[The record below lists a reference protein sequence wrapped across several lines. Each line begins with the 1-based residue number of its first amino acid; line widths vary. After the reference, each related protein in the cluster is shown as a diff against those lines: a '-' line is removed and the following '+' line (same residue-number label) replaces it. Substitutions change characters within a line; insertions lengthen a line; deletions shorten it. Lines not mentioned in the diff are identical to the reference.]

1 MTYRSKQNG
10 AVKLQSL
17 KFPKNAR
24 FFVSE
29 VPDEK
34 QGDWTNQMCTW
45 IYKKKNDNEYLR
57 DEKE

>member
-45 IYKKKNDNEYLR
+45 IYKKK
-57 DEKE
+57 